1 MICPICWGKGRVA
14 VEPDVA
20 DLVFVIAGTI
30 RCPACDGE
38 GKVFAKNY
46 FRKLFTFT
54 LRRKIKFILKK
65 LKL

>member
-1 MICPICWGKGRVA
+1 MICPVCWGKGRVA

-30 RCPACDGE
+30 RCPACGGK
-38 GKVFAKNY
+38 GKVFEKNY
-46 FRKLFTFT
+46 FMKLFTFT

>member
-1 MICPICWGKGRVA
+1 MICPVCWGKGRVA

-46 FRKLFTFT
+46 F
-54 LRRKIKFILKK
+54 KFILKK